1 MKIIKA
7 AFVNTI
13 LILFFLMITSAYAT
27 ELKWE
32 KNAQSAFYKAM
43 SEKKKI
49 LLFVGRDDCGKCRYM
64 LTQVFDSEK
73 PPVKTLLENNFV
85 LWFSDA
91 DKSTE
96 WHRTAIDLSEIPLP
110 LICIIDP
117 DSSDKV
123 YEDRTTGIQHS
134 PDFYSRLL
142 KYIKKGNK

>member
-1 MKIIKA
+1 MRKIKTALVIII
-7 AFVNTI
+7 FI
-13 LILFFLMITSAYAT
+13 LLFLMTTSSSAT

-32 KNAQSAFYKAM
+32 KTAQSAFSRAM

-64 LTQVFDSEK
+64 LTQVFESAK
-73 PPVKTLLENNFV
+73 PPVKSLLGNNFV

-96 WHRTAIDLSEIPLP
+96 WHRTASDLSEIPLP

-117 DSSDKV
+117 DSNDKV

-142 KYIKKGNK
+142 KYIKKGN